1 MKTYTIKMV
10 WDEGYWHSEID
21 DDAGFGL
28 TLNSGSF
35 DALVERVRIALPD
48 MLEECFNYTGPVE
61 IVFEV
66 ERKDTLR
73 GLGDGGLRAQSEKV
87 AV

>member
-1 MKTYTIKMV
+1 MKTYTVKMV

-48 MLEECFNYTGPVE
+48 MLEECFDYTGPVK
-61 IVFEV
+61 IIFETEYVV
-66 ERKDTLR
+66 ETR
-73 GLGDGGLRAQSEKV
+73 GPDNGGLYAHS
-87 AV
+87 